1 MHALTRQFLRI
12 FMVAVA
18 LSASSLSGYMGVLAA
33 FDVHAH
39 GHHGVH
45 SHAHDHGVFEQ
56 VAQDHHDAS
65 QSDGDEQNSANHVCA
80 HMHVSCCGS
89 FAVPAA
95 ECSLKLAGVVR
106 DPVPFA
112 DSHVPHGQIAS
123 PLFRPPR
130 ASA

>member
-1 MHALTRQFLRI
+1 MLARQILRVV
-12 FMVAVA
+12 MVAVA

-45 SHAHDHGVFEQ
+45 AHDFAHHDHGV
-56 VAQDHHDAS
+56 VAEADA
-65 QSDGDEQNSANHVCA
+65 QGQPQTGDEQGSANHVCA
-80 HMHVSCCGS
+80 HMHVNCCGS

-95 ECSLKLAGVVR
+95 ECGLKLAERTRVAG
-106 DPVPFA
+106 PVA
-112 DSHVPHGQIAS
+112 DSHIPPGQIAS

>member
-1 MHALTRQFLRI
+1 MHALPRQILRVV
-12 FMVAVA
+12 MVAVA
-18 LSASSLSGYMGVLAA
+18 LCASSLSGYMGVLAA

-45 SHAHDHGVFEQ
+45 VHEHDHGTAFQ
-56 VAQDHHDAS
+56 VAQDHDDAS
-65 QSDGDEQNSANHVCA
+65 QTGDEQGSANHVCA

-95 ECSLKLAGVVR
+95 DCGLKLAASAR
-106 DPVPFA
+106 ASMPFA
-112 DSHVPHGQIAS
+112 DSHIPHGQIAS

-130 ASA
+130 AAA